1 MGVLKKDI
9 DYIEITRLENKLFPE
24 LCKILNQHFGTQHKK
39 RYWSIILK
47 PWFKRIV
54 KIILNRVNT
63 LEKCLAENKISGMT
77 VFSSKNYNLAPLDYL
92 SSFVAFEND
101 IWNNILESRIL
112 SLLGKDNFPIEYIQI
127 NEKLKSFQDNQLK
140 FSFKKKSYNS
150 KIKRLIANFYFK
162 ISKKFIKNNDAFIIS
177 SYLPLKEEIK
187 LELSLGQFPQIW
199 KYQWD
204 YKLHNYKLTDTPN
217 NFLRKKLTEQIMGKC
232 DNDIEYV
239 LRSLLFELLPIYYL
253 EGFLDLQ
260 KITKKINWPKNPK
273 FIFTSSLFYSDE
285 LFKLWT
291 ANQTELGKKYYIGQ
305 HGSMYGTSKYKVNLP
320 EETLSDKFVT
330 WGWTDNLIQHKPAFV
345 LNTAGKNS
353 QKINSRG
360 GLLLIETIVDFR
372 FANWDVHSEYISY
385 LNDQKKFIKN
395 LSESPRKYL
404 TVRLHSGYKFR
415 KMNEDLRWFDFDS
428 KLKLDYGET
437 KIGKLI
443 KNSRLIIYSYDSS
456 GLLETLSQNI
466 PTLAFWQ
473 NDLDH
478 LRENAK
484 PYYQLLI
491 DSGIIHLSA
500 ESIAHKVNEIWDD
513 IDGWWQQKYVQDAR
527 KKFCN
532 RYAKTSQNPISE
544 LKQILLS

>member
-1 MGVLKKDI
+1 
-9 DYIEITRLENKLFPE
+9 
-24 LCKILNQHFGTQHKK
+24 
-39 RYWSIILK
+39 
-47 PWFKRIV
+47 
-54 KIILNRVNT
+54 
-63 LEKCLAENKISGMT
+63 
-77 VFSSKNYNLAPLDYL
+77 
-92 SSFVAFEND
+92 
-101 IWNNILESRIL
+101 
-112 SLLGKDNFPIEYIQI
+112 
-127 NEKLKSFQDNQLK
+127 
-140 FSFKKKSYNS
+140 
-150 KIKRLIANFYFK
+150 
-162 ISKKFIKNNDAFIIS
+162 
-177 SYLPLKEEIK
+177 
-187 LELSLGQFPQIW
+187 
-199 KYQWD
+199 
-204 YKLHNYKLTDTPN
+204 
-217 NFLRKKLTEQIMGKC
+217 MGKC

>member
-162 ISKKFIKNNDAFIIS
+162 ISKKFIKSNDAFIIS